1 MDGKS
6 AEEPAWYMTERC
18 DSGACV
24 QIGTLGES
32 ILIRSTIDPD
42 GHWVTLSR
50 DEWQAFV
57 AGVKGGDFDS
67 L

>member
-6 AEEPAWYMTERC
+6 AEEPAWHMTGRC

-24 QIGTLGES
+24 QVGTFGES

-42 GHWVTLSR
+42 GRRVALSR
-50 DEWQAFV
+50 DEWRAFV
-57 AGVKGGDFDS
+57 ARVKGGDFDS